1 MILRKLNVVIL
12 FFCCLLFAGY
22 SSAQGKNNSPTV
34 TESLEEQSGAQDEDS
49 TAMSYVAA
57 PTHSDQKLHQSTSD
71 TKPTGKFQSERSG
84 QCRWGADQKLHQSTN
99 DTTPLPTR
107 FLVERSRSAGG
118 GTNLKSDLV
127 DPERALRLS
136 LIYTL
141 SGVAA
146 GGVLC
151 GIGFG
156 VMTAAHQAGF
166 WFMIGAG
173 IIGGAGLIVGPS
185 IGHFYAK
192 NFSQAIPML
201 IARSLLY
208 LGTPFLFFGY
218 VASGEDLVFGTND
231 CGNDDCPEAKYD
243 NGFLVGGIITAS
255 LAVASTVIDIA
266 TTGLA
271 AKKHNKRNKKLPKV
285 SVTPALMRTASGG
298 VPGLMVSGTFL

>member
-57 PTHSDQKLHQSTSD
+57 PTHSS
-71 TKPTGKFQSERSG
+71 
-84 QCRWGADQKLHQSTN
+84 QKLHQSTN
-99 DTTPLPTR
+99 DTTPPPTR

-118 GTNLKSDLV
+118 GTDLKSDLV
-127 DPERALRLS
+127 DPKRALRLS

-192 NFSQAIPML
+192 NFAQAIPML

-266 TTGLA
+266 TPGLA

-285 SVTPALMRTASGG
+285 SVAPALMRTASGG